1 MRLREITTDDA
12 DFMMQLVSDPKV
24 TRFIPGMIQ
33 DREMLF
39 SWIQSL
45 RTADH
50 EYIVEIEGTDELIGE
65 SSLTEQGETD
75 EIGFMLLPKYWHQGY
90 GTETVNSL
98 IETARTMSI
107 KELTATTDERN
118 IAAIRLLQSC
128 GFKKEKSGWM
138 MMLPESE
145 GDEAGNGQNII
156 QFRRSV

>member
-1 MRLREITTDDA
+1 
-12 DFMMQLVSDPKV
+12 
-24 TRFIPGMIQ
+24 
-33 DREMLF
+33 MLI

-45 RTADH
+45 GTTDH

-65 SSLTEQGETD
+65 CSLTEQGENG

-90 GTETVNSL
+90 GTEAVNSL

-118 IAAIRLLQSC
+118 TAAIHLLQSC
-128 GFKKEKSGWM
+128 GFTKKKRGWM
-138 MMLPESE
+138 VMLSESE
-145 GDEAGNGQNII
+145 GDVAGNGQTIN